1 MEHIINKEFVWYH
14 WNWYEELNWIECTNV
29 DITVQSMIGMYL
41 LVNGVSGMYVGWM
54 PDFYGRKATILYAL
68 AASLLI

>member
-1 MEHIINKEFVWYH
+1 
-14 WNWYEELNWIECTNV
+14 
-29 DITVQSMIGMYL
+29 MIGMYL

-68 AASLLI
+68 AASLFI